1 MRWVLNGTKLT
12 DFQMQVDADNGEI
25 AAVIKHKVEDGKM
38 SVILECGDIV
48 CNSTYVKI

>member
-1 MRWVLNGTKLT
+1 MINQTFSNSRY
-12 DFQMQVDADNGEI
+12 ADNGEI

>member
-1 MRWVLNGTKLT
+1 MTYSISLIRRY
-12 DFQMQVDADNGEI
+12 ADDGEI

-48 CNSTYVKI
+48 CNSTYVKM